1 MEESSEID
9 FDSAS
14 ENIVSDAIEDPIA
27 LDNSFTS
34 SFTENNENS
43 SHSSIDF
50 DLPKNISSV
59 IKVIGVGGG
68 GSNAVNYMIKEGIK
82 GVDFIICNTD
92 AQALEKGQAPTK
104 LQLGMSITEGLGAGE
119 NPSVGEKAA
128 LESEHEIHSI
138 LQNNTKM
145 VFITAGMGGGT
156 GTGAA
161 PVIAEIAKELG
172 ALTVA
177 VVTKPFN
184 FEGQKRKAAAE
195 QGIAELVEEVDSLI
209 TIPNQKLMDILGRK
223 TSMEEAFAKADDILK
238 GAVQGISDII
248 MKPGY
253 INVDFADVKTVMSEK
268 GIAMMGTGQ
277 SSADERGIDAAS
289 QAVSS
294 ELLEDIELKDARGIL
309 VNITAKSPTMADFDE
324 VDSVIRDFTADDA
337 TIIYGTVMEDSM
349 DEEELLVTVVAT
361 GVNQK
366 TATLA
371 VDNSKRATVK
381 LNPVGL
387 ETHKIDQSVESGGTS
402 SAEDIDFLDV
412 PTFMRKQVD

>member
-1 MEESSEID
+1 MNWEIIEEN
-9 FDSAS
+9 AGL
-14 ENIVSDAIEDPIA
+14 A
-27 LDNSFTS
+27 
-34 SFTENNENS
+34 
-43 SHSSIDF
+43 
-50 DLPKNISSV
+50 K
-59 IKVIGVGGG
+59 IKVIGVGGAG
-68 GSNAVNYMIKEGIK
+68 GNAVIHMINHEIQGA
-82 GVDFIICNTD
+82 DFICANTD
-92 AQALEKGQAPTK
+92 SQALDRATGSTILK
-104 LQLGMSITEGLGAGE
+104 LGDNVTRGLGAGAD
-119 NPSVGEKAA
+119 PRVGRAA
-128 LESEHEIHSI
+128 AERDRAAIEELLSGADMI
-138 LQNNTKM
+138 
-145 VFITAGMGGGT
+145 FITAGMGGGT

-184 FEGQKRKAAAE
+184 FEGHKRKAAAE

-209 TIPNQKLMDILGRK
+209 TIPNQKLMDILGKK
-223 TSMEEAFAKADDILK
+223 TSMEDAFAKADDILK

-349 DEEELLVTVVAT
+349 DEGELLVTVVAT

-371 VDNSKRATVK
+371 VDNTKRATVQ

-387 ETHKIDQSVESGGTS
+387 DAPPIDQSVESGGTS

>member
-1 MEESSEID
+1 MNWEIIEEN
-9 FDSAS
+9 AGL
-14 ENIVSDAIEDPIA
+14 A
-27 LDNSFTS
+27 
-34 SFTENNENS
+34 
-43 SHSSIDF
+43 
-50 DLPKNISSV
+50 K
-59 IKVIGVGGG
+59 IKVIGVGGAG
-68 GSNAVNYMIKEGIK
+68 GNAVIHMINHEIQGA
-82 GVDFIICNTD
+82 DFICANTD
-92 AQALEKGQAPTK
+92 SQALDRAIGSTILK
-104 LQLGMSITEGLGAGE
+104 LGDNVTRGLGAGAD
-119 NPSVGEKAA
+119 PKVGRAA
-128 LESEHEIHSI
+128 AERDRAAIEELLEGADMI
-138 LQNNTKM
+138 
-145 VFITAGMGGGT
+145 FITAGMGGGT

-161 PVIAEIAKELG
+161 PVIAEIAKEIG

-184 FEGQKRKAAAE
+184 FEGHKRKAAAE

-324 VDSVIRDFTADDA
+324 VDSVIREFTADDA

-371 VDNSKRATVK
+371 VDNTRRATVE

-387 ETHKIDQSVESGGTS
+387 DAPKVEQSVKSGGTS

>member
-1 MEESSEID
+1 MNWEIIEEN
-9 FDSAS
+9 AGL
-14 ENIVSDAIEDPIA
+14 A
-27 LDNSFTS
+27 
-34 SFTENNENS
+34 
-43 SHSSIDF
+43 
-50 DLPKNISSV
+50 K
-59 IKVIGVGGG
+59 IKVIGVGGAG
-68 GSNAVNYMIKEGIK
+68 GNAVIHMINHEIQGA
-82 GVDFIICNTD
+82 DFICANTD
-92 AQALEKGQAPTK
+92 SQALDRATGSTILK
-104 LQLGMSITEGLGAGE
+104 LGDNVTRGLGAGAD
-119 NPSVGEKAA
+119 PRVGRAA
-128 LESEHEIHSI
+128 AERDRAAIEELLSGADMI
-138 LQNNTKM
+138 
-145 VFITAGMGGGT
+145 FITAGMGGGT

-184 FEGQKRKAAAE
+184 FEGHKRKAAAE

-209 TIPNQKLMDILGRK
+209 TIPNQKLMDILGKK
-223 TSMEEAFAKADDILK
+223 TSMEDAFAKADDILK

-277 SSADERGIDAAS
+277 SSTDERGIDAAS

-349 DEEELLVTVVAT
+349 DEGELLVTVVAT

-371 VDNSKRATVK
+371 VDNTKRATVQ

-387 ETHKIDQSVESGGTS
+387 DAPQIDQSVESGGTS

>member
-1 MEESSEID
+1 MNWEIIEEN
-9 FDSAS
+9 AGL
-14 ENIVSDAIEDPIA
+14 A
-27 LDNSFTS
+27 
-34 SFTENNENS
+34 
-43 SHSSIDF
+43 
-50 DLPKNISSV
+50 K
-59 IKVIGVGGG
+59 IKVIGVGGAG
-68 GSNAVNYMIKEGIK
+68 GNAVIHMINHEIQGAE
-82 GVDFIICNTD
+82 FICANTD
-92 AQALEKGQAPTK
+92 SQALDRAKGSTILK
-104 LQLGMSITEGLGAGE
+104 LGYNVTRGLGAGAD
-119 NPSVGEKAA
+119 PQVGRAA
-128 LESEHEIHSI
+128 AERDRAAIEELLAGADMI
-138 LQNNTKM
+138 
-145 VFITAGMGGGT
+145 FITAGMGGGT

-184 FEGQKRKAAAE
+184 FEGHKRKAAAE

-337 TIIYGTVMEDSM
+337 TIIYGTVIDDSM

-371 VDNSKRATVK
+371 VDNSRKATVQ

-387 ETHKIDQSVESGGTS
+387 DTAKINQTIKSGGTS

>member
-1 MEESSEID
+1 MNWEIIEEN
-9 FDSAS
+9 AGL
-14 ENIVSDAIEDPIA
+14 A
-27 LDNSFTS
+27 
-34 SFTENNENS
+34 
-43 SHSSIDF
+43 
-50 DLPKNISSV
+50 K
-59 IKVIGVGGG
+59 IKVIGVGGAG
-68 GSNAVNYMIKEGIK
+68 GNAVIHMINHEIQGAE
-82 GVDFIICNTD
+82 FICANTD
-92 AQALEKGQAPTK
+92 SQALDRAKGSTILK
-104 LQLGMSITEGLGAGE
+104 LGDNVTRGLGAGAD
-119 NPSVGEKAA
+119 PQVGRAA
-128 LESEHEIHSI
+128 AERDRAAIEELLAGADMI
-138 LQNNTKM
+138 
-145 VFITAGMGGGT
+145 FITAGMGGGT

-184 FEGQKRKAAAE
+184 FEGHKRKAAAE

-371 VDNSKRATVK
+371 VDNSRKATVQ

-387 ETHKIDQSVESGGTS
+387 DTPKINQTVQSGGTS

>member
-1 MEESSEID
+1 MNWEIIEEN
-9 FDSAS
+9 AGL
-14 ENIVSDAIEDPIA
+14 A
-27 LDNSFTS
+27 
-34 SFTENNENS
+34 
-43 SHSSIDF
+43 
-50 DLPKNISSV
+50 K
-59 IKVIGVGGG
+59 IKVIGVGGAG
-68 GSNAVNYMIKEGIK
+68 GNAVIHMINHEIQGA
-82 GVDFIICNTD
+82 DFICANTD
-92 AQALEKGQAPTK
+92 SQALDRAKGSTILK
-104 LQLGMSITEGLGAGE
+104 LGDNVTRGLGAGAD
-119 NPSVGEKAA
+119 PQVGRAA
-128 LESEHEIHSI
+128 AERDRAAIEELLAGADMI
-138 LQNNTKM
+138 
-145 VFITAGMGGGT
+145 FITAGMGGGT

-184 FEGQKRKAAAE
+184 FEGHKRKAAAE

-277 SSADERGIDAAS
+277 STADERGIDAAS

-371 VDNSKRATVK
+371 VDNSRRATVQ

-387 ETHKIDQSVESGGTS
+387 DTPKIDQTVESGGTS

>member
-1 MEESSEID
+1 MNWEIIEEN
-9 FDSAS
+9 AGL
-14 ENIVSDAIEDPIA
+14 A
-27 LDNSFTS
+27 
-34 SFTENNENS
+34 
-43 SHSSIDF
+43 
-50 DLPKNISSV
+50 K
-59 IKVIGVGGG
+59 IKVIGVGGAG
-68 GSNAVNYMIKEGIK
+68 GNAVIHMINHEIQGAE
-82 GVDFIICNTD
+82 FICANTD
-92 AQALEKGQAPTK
+92 SQALDRAKGSTILK
-104 LQLGMSITEGLGAGE
+104 LGDNVTRGLGAGAD
-119 NPSVGEKAA
+119 PRVGKAA
-128 LESEHEIHSI
+128 AERDRAAIEELLSGADMI
-138 LQNNTKM
+138 
-145 VFITAGMGGGT
+145 FITAGMGGGT

-184 FEGQKRKAAAE
+184 FEGHKRKAAAE

-277 SSADERGIDAAS
+277 SSADERGIDAAN

-324 VDSVIRDFTADDA
+324 VDSVIREFTADDA

-371 VDNSKRATVK
+371 VDNSRRATVQ

-387 ETHKIDQSVESGGTS
+387 DTPPIDQSVKSGGTS

>member
-1 MEESSEID
+1 MNWEIIEEN
-9 FDSAS
+9 AGL
-14 ENIVSDAIEDPIA
+14 A
-27 LDNSFTS
+27 
-34 SFTENNENS
+34 
-43 SHSSIDF
+43 
-50 DLPKNISSV
+50 K
-59 IKVIGVGGG
+59 IKVIGVGGAG
-68 GSNAVNYMIKEGIK
+68 GNAVIHMINNNIQGA
-82 GVDFIICNTD
+82 DFICANTD
-92 AQALEKGQAPTK
+92 SQALDRATGSTILK
-104 LQLGMSITEGLGAGE
+104 LGDNVTRGLGAGAD
-119 NPSVGEKAA
+119 PQVGKAA
-128 LESEHEIHSI
+128 AERDRAAIEELLSGADMI
-138 LQNNTKM
+138 
-145 VFITAGMGGGT
+145 FITAGMGGGT

-184 FEGQKRKAAAE
+184 FEGQKRKAVAE

-209 TIPNQKLMDILGRK
+209 TIPNQKLMDILGKK
-223 TSMEEAFAKADDILK
+223 TSMEDAFAKADDILK

-324 VDSVIRDFTADDA
+324 VDSVIREFTADDA

-349 DEEELLVTVVAT
+349 DEDELLVTVVAT

-366 TATLA
+366 GATLA
-371 VDNSKRATVK
+371 VDNSRRATVQ

-387 ETHKIDQSVESGGTS
+387 DSPSVNQTIESGGTS

>member
-1 MEESSEID
+1 MNWEIIEEN
-9 FDSAS
+9 AGL
-14 ENIVSDAIEDPIA
+14 A
-27 LDNSFTS
+27 
-34 SFTENNENS
+34 
-43 SHSSIDF
+43 
-50 DLPKNISSV
+50 K
-59 IKVIGVGGG
+59 IKVIGVGGAG
-68 GSNAVNYMIKEGIK
+68 GNAVIHMINHEIQGAE
-82 GVDFIICNTD
+82 FICANTD
-92 AQALEKGQAPTK
+92 SQALDRATGSTILK
-104 LQLGMSITEGLGAGE
+104 LGDNVTRGLGAGAD
-119 NPSVGEKAA
+119 PQVGKAA
-128 LESEHEIHSI
+128 AERDRAAIEELLSGADMI
-138 LQNNTKM
+138 
-145 VFITAGMGGGT
+145 FITAGMGGGT

-184 FEGQKRKAAAE
+184 FEGHKRKAAAE

-277 SSADERGIDAAS
+277 SSADERGIDAAN

-371 VDNSKRATVK
+371 VDNSRRATVQ

-387 ETHKIDQSVESGGTS
+387 DTPSIDQSVKSGGTS

>member
-1 MEESSEID
+1 MNWEIIEEN
-9 FDSAS
+9 AGL
-14 ENIVSDAIEDPIA
+14 A
-27 LDNSFTS
+27 
-34 SFTENNENS
+34 
-43 SHSSIDF
+43 
-50 DLPKNISSV
+50 K
-59 IKVIGVGGG
+59 IKVIGVGGAG
-68 GSNAVNYMIKEGIK
+68 GNAVIHMINHEIQGA
-82 GVDFIICNTD
+82 DFICANTD
-92 AQALEKGQAPTK
+92 SQALDRAKGSTILK
-104 LQLGMSITEGLGAGE
+104 LGDNVTRGLGAGAD
-119 NPSVGEKAA
+119 PQVGRAA
-128 LESEHEIHSI
+128 AERDRAAIEELLAGADMI
-138 LQNNTKM
+138 
-145 VFITAGMGGGT
+145 FITAGMGGGT

-184 FEGQKRKAAAE
+184 FEGHKRKAAAE

-223 TSMEEAFAKADDILK
+223 TSMEEAFSKADDILK

-349 DEEELLVTVVAT
+349 DDEELLVTVVAT

-371 VDNSKRATVK
+371 VDNSRRATVQ

-387 ETHKIDQSVESGGTS
+387 DAPKIDQTVESGGTS

>member
-1 MEESSEID
+1 MNWEIIEEN
-9 FDSAS
+9 AGL
-14 ENIVSDAIEDPIA
+14 A
-27 LDNSFTS
+27 
-34 SFTENNENS
+34 
-43 SHSSIDF
+43 
-50 DLPKNISSV
+50 K
-59 IKVIGVGGG
+59 IKVIGVGGAG
-68 GSNAVNYMIKEGIK
+68 GNAVIHMINNDIQGA
-82 GVDFIICNTD
+82 DFICANTD
-92 AQALEKGQAPTK
+92 AQALDRAKGSTILK
-104 LQLGMSITEGLGAGE
+104 LGDNVTRGLGAGAD
-119 NPSVGEKAA
+119 PQVGKAA
-128 LESEHEIHSI
+128 AERDRAAIEELLSGADMI
-138 LQNNTKM
+138 
-145 VFITAGMGGGT
+145 FITAGMGGGT

-184 FEGQKRKAAAE
+184 FEGHKRKAAAE

-209 TIPNQKLMDILGRK
+209 TIPNQKLMDILGKK
-223 TSMEEAFAKADDILK
+223 TSMEDAFAKADDILK

-324 VDSVIRDFTADDA
+324 VDSVIREFTADDA

-349 DEEELLVTVVAT
+349 AEDELLVTVVAT
-361 GVNQK
+361 GVNQR

-371 VDNSKRATVK
+371 VDNSRRATVQ

-387 ETHKIDQSVESGGTS
+387 DSPSANQTIESGGTS

>member
-1 MEESSEID
+1 MNWEIIEEN
-9 FDSAS
+9 AGL
-14 ENIVSDAIEDPIA
+14 A
-27 LDNSFTS
+27 
-34 SFTENNENS
+34 
-43 SHSSIDF
+43 
-50 DLPKNISSV
+50 K
-59 IKVIGVGGG
+59 IKVIGVGGAG
-68 GSNAVNYMIKEGIK
+68 GNAVIHMINNDIQGA
-82 GVDFIICNTD
+82 DFICANTD
-92 AQALEKGQAPTK
+92 SQALDRATGSTILK
-104 LQLGMSITEGLGAGE
+104 LGDNVTRGLGAGAD
-119 NPSVGEKAA
+119 PRVGKAA
-128 LESEHEIHSI
+128 AERDRAAIEELLSGADMI
-138 LQNNTKM
+138 
-145 VFITAGMGGGT
+145 FITAGMGGGT

-184 FEGQKRKAAAE
+184 FEGHKRKAAAE

-209 TIPNQKLMDILGRK
+209 TIPNQKLMDILGKK
-223 TSMEEAFAKADDILK
+223 TSMEDAFAKADDILK

-324 VDSVIRDFTADDA
+324 VDSVIREFTADDA
-337 TIIYGTVMEDSM
+337 TIIYGTVIEDSM
-349 DEEELLVTVVAT
+349 DEDELLVTVVAT

-371 VDNSKRATVK
+371 VDNSRRATVQ

-387 ETHKIDQSVESGGTS
+387 DSPSANQTVESGGTS

>member
-1 MEESSEID
+1 MNWEI
-9 FDSAS
+9 
-14 ENIVSDAIEDPIA
+14 IEDNA
-27 LDNSFTS
+27 GLA
-34 SFTENNENS
+34 
-43 SHSSIDF
+43 
-50 DLPKNISSV
+50 K
-59 IKVIGVGGG
+59 IKVIGVGGAG
-68 GSNAVNYMIKEGIK
+68 GNAVIHMINHEIQGA
-82 GVDFIICNTD
+82 DFICANTD
-92 AQALEKGQAPTK
+92 SQALDRAKGSTILK
-104 LQLGMSITEGLGAGE
+104 LGDNVTRGLGAGAD
-119 NPSVGEKAA
+119 PQVGRAA
-128 LESEHEIHSI
+128 AERDRAAIEELLSGADMI
-138 LQNNTKM
+138 
-145 VFITAGMGGGT
+145 FITAGMGGGT

-184 FEGQKRKAAAE
+184 FEGHKRKAAAE

-277 SSADERGIDAAS
+277 SSADERGIDAAN

-371 VDNSKRATVK
+371 VDNSRRATVQ

-387 ETHKIDQSVESGGTS
+387 DAPKLDQSVESGGTS

>member
-1 MEESSEID
+1 MNWEI
-9 FDSAS
+9 
-14 ENIVSDAIEDPIA
+14 IEDNA
-27 LDNSFTS
+27 GLA
-34 SFTENNENS
+34 
-43 SHSSIDF
+43 
-50 DLPKNISSV
+50 K
-59 IKVIGVGGG
+59 IKVIGVGGAG
-68 GSNAVNYMIKEGIK
+68 GNAVIHMINHEIQGA
-82 GVDFIICNTD
+82 DFICANTD
-92 AQALEKGQAPTK
+92 SQALDRATGSTILK
-104 LQLGMSITEGLGAGE
+104 LGDNVTRGLGAGAD
-119 NPSVGEKAA
+119 PQVGRAA
-128 LESEHEIHSI
+128 AERDRAAIEELLSGADMI
-138 LQNNTKM
+138 
-145 VFITAGMGGGT
+145 FITAGMGGGT

-184 FEGQKRKAAAE
+184 FEGHKRKAAAE

-209 TIPNQKLMDILGRK
+209 TIPNQKLMDILGKK

-371 VDNSKRATVK
+371 VDNSRRATVQ

-387 ETHKIDQSVESGGTS
+387 DAPALDKSVESGGTS

>member
-1 MEESSEID
+1 MNWEIIEEN
-9 FDSAS
+9 AGL
-14 ENIVSDAIEDPIA
+14 A
-27 LDNSFTS
+27 
-34 SFTENNENS
+34 
-43 SHSSIDF
+43 
-50 DLPKNISSV
+50 K
-59 IKVIGVGGG
+59 IKVIGVGGAG
-68 GSNAVNYMIKEGIK
+68 GNAVIHMINHEIQGA
-82 GVDFIICNTD
+82 DFICANTD
-92 AQALEKGQAPTK
+92 SQALDRANGSTILK
-104 LQLGMSITEGLGAGE
+104 LGDNVTRGLGAGAD
-119 NPSVGEKAA
+119 PQVGRAA
-128 LESEHEIHSI
+128 AERDRAAIEELLAGADMI
-138 LQNNTKM
+138 
-145 VFITAGMGGGT
+145 FITAGMGGGT

-184 FEGQKRKAAAE
+184 FEGHKRKAAAE

-349 DEEELLVTVVAT
+349 DDEELLVTVVAT

-371 VDNSKRATVK
+371 VDNSRRATVQ

-387 ETHKIDQSVESGGTS
+387 DAPKIDQTVESGGTS

>member
-1 MEESSEID
+1 MNWEIIEEN
-9 FDSAS
+9 AGL
-14 ENIVSDAIEDPIA
+14 A
-27 LDNSFTS
+27 
-34 SFTENNENS
+34 
-43 SHSSIDF
+43 
-50 DLPKNISSV
+50 K
-59 IKVIGVGGG
+59 IKVIGVGGAG
-68 GSNAVNYMIKEGIK
+68 GNAVIHMINHEIQGAE
-82 GVDFIICNTD
+82 FICANTD
-92 AQALEKGQAPTK
+92 SQALDRAKGSMILK
-104 LQLGMSITEGLGAGE
+104 LGDNVTRGLGAGAD
-119 NPSVGEKAA
+119 PQVGKAA
-128 LESEHEIHSI
+128 AERDRAAIEELLSGADMI
-138 LQNNTKM
+138 
-145 VFITAGMGGGT
+145 FITAGMGGGT

-195 QGIAELVEEVDSLI
+195 QGIAELVDEVDSLI

-268 GIAMMGTGQ
+268 GIAMMGTGK
-277 SSADERGIDAAS
+277 SNADERGIDAAS

-349 DEEELLVTVVAT
+349 DEDELLVTVVAT

-366 TATLA
+366 SATIA
-371 VDNSKRATVK
+371 VDNSRRATVQ

-387 ETHKIDQSVESGGTS
+387 DAPKIGQSVESGGTS

>member
-1 MEESSEID
+1 MNWEIIEEN
-9 FDSAS
+9 AGL
-14 ENIVSDAIEDPIA
+14 A
-27 LDNSFTS
+27 
-34 SFTENNENS
+34 
-43 SHSSIDF
+43 
-50 DLPKNISSV
+50 K
-59 IKVIGVGGG
+59 IKVIGVGGAG
-68 GSNAVNYMIKEGIK
+68 GNAVIHMINHEIHGA
-82 GVDFIICNTD
+82 DFICANTD
-92 AQALEKGQAPTK
+92 SQALDRAKGSTILK
-104 LQLGMSITEGLGAGE
+104 LGDNVTRGLGAGAH
-119 NPSVGEKAA
+119 PQVGRAA
-128 LESEHEIHSI
+128 AERDRAAIEELLAGADMI
-138 LQNNTKM
+138 
-145 VFITAGMGGGT
+145 FITAGMGGGT

-184 FEGQKRKAAAE
+184 FEGHKRKAAAE

-349 DEEELLVTVVAT
+349 DDEELLVTVVAT

-371 VDNSKRATVK
+371 VDNSRRATVQ

-387 ETHKIDQSVESGGTS
+387 DAPKIDQTVESGGTS
-402 SAEDIDFLDV
+402 SAEDINFLDV

>member
-1 MEESSEID
+1 MNWEIID
-9 FDSAS
+9 
-14 ENIVSDAIEDPIA
+14 ENAGLA
-27 LDNSFTS
+27 
-34 SFTENNENS
+34 
-43 SHSSIDF
+43 
-50 DLPKNISSV
+50 K
-59 IKVIGVGGG
+59 IKVIGVGGAG
-68 GSNAVNYMIKEGIK
+68 GNAVIHMINHEIQGA
-82 GVDFIICNTD
+82 DFICANTD
-92 AQALEKGQAPTK
+92 SQALERAKGSTILK
-104 LQLGMSITEGLGAGE
+104 LGDNVTRGLGAGA
-119 NPSVGEKAA
+119 NPEVGRAA
-128 LESEHEIHSI
+128 AERDRTAIEELLTGADMI
-138 LQNNTKM
+138 
-145 VFITAGMGGGT
+145 FITAGMGGGT

-177 VVTKPFN
+177 VVTKPFD
-184 FEGQKRKAAAE
+184 FEGPKRKAAAE
-195 QGIAELVEEVDSLI
+195 KGIAELVEEVDSLI
-209 TIPNQKLMDILGRK
+209 TIPNQKLMDILGRR
-223 TSMEEAFAKADDILK
+223 TPMEEAFAKADDILK

-253 INVDFADVKTVMSEK
+253 INVDFADVKTVMSEQ

-277 SSADERGIDAAS
+277 SSIEERGIDAAN

-294 ELLEDIELKDARGIL
+294 ELLEDVELKDARGIL

-324 VDSVIRDFTADDA
+324 VDSVIREFTAEDA

-349 DEEELLVTVVAT
+349 DEDELLVTVVAT

-371 VDNSKRATVK
+371 VDNTRRATVQ

-387 ETHKIDQSVESGGTS
+387 NDNQVISPVESGGTS

>member
-1 MEESSEID
+1 MNWEIIEEN
-9 FDSAS
+9 AGL
-14 ENIVSDAIEDPIA
+14 A
-27 LDNSFTS
+27 
-34 SFTENNENS
+34 
-43 SHSSIDF
+43 
-50 DLPKNISSV
+50 K
-59 IKVIGVGGG
+59 IKVIGVGGAG
-68 GSNAVNYMIKEGIK
+68 GNAVIHMINHEIQGAE
-82 GVDFIICNTD
+82 FICANTD
-92 AQALEKGQAPTK
+92 SQALDRAKGSTILK
-104 LQLGMSITEGLGAGE
+104 LGDNVTRGLGAGAD
-119 NPSVGEKAA
+119 PQVGKAA
-128 LESEHEIHSI
+128 AERDRAAIEELLSGADMI
-138 LQNNTKM
+138 
-145 VFITAGMGGGT
+145 FITAGMGGGT

-184 FEGQKRKAAAE
+184 FEGHKRKAAAE

-277 SSADERGIDAAS
+277 SRADERGIDAAN

-371 VDNSKRATVK
+371 VDNSRRATVQ

-387 ETHKIDQSVESGGTS
+387 DTSPIDQSVKSGGTS

>member
-1 MEESSEID
+1 MNWEIIEEN
-9 FDSAS
+9 AGL
-14 ENIVSDAIEDPIA
+14 A
-27 LDNSFTS
+27 
-34 SFTENNENS
+34 
-43 SHSSIDF
+43 
-50 DLPKNISSV
+50 K
-59 IKVIGVGGG
+59 IKVIGVGGAG
-68 GSNAVNYMIKEGIK
+68 GNAVIHMINHEIQGAE
-82 GVDFIICNTD
+82 FICANTD
-92 AQALEKGQAPTK
+92 SQALDRAKGSTILK
-104 LQLGMSITEGLGAGE
+104 LGDNVTRGLGAGAD
-119 NPSVGEKAA
+119 PQVGKAA
-128 LESEHEIHSI
+128 AERDRAAIEELLSGADMI
-138 LQNNTKM
+138 
-145 VFITAGMGGGT
+145 FITAGMGGGT

-184 FEGQKRKAAAE
+184 FEGHKRKAAAE

-209 TIPNQKLMDILGRK
+209 ILPNQKLMDILGRK

-277 SSADERGIDAAS
+277 SSADERGIDAAN

-371 VDNSKRATVK
+371 VDNSRRATVQ

-387 ETHKIDQSVESGGTS
+387 DTPPIDQSVKSGGTS

>member
-1 MEESSEID
+1 MNWEIIEEN
-9 FDSAS
+9 AGL
-14 ENIVSDAIEDPIA
+14 A
-27 LDNSFTS
+27 
-34 SFTENNENS
+34 
-43 SHSSIDF
+43 
-50 DLPKNISSV
+50 K
-59 IKVIGVGGG
+59 IKVIGVGGAG
-68 GSNAVNYMIKEGIK
+68 GNAVMHMINNDIQGA
-82 GVDFIICNTD
+82 DFICANTD
-92 AQALEKGQAPTK
+92 SQALDRATGSTILK
-104 LQLGMSITEGLGAGE
+104 LGDNVTRGLGAGAD
-119 NPSVGEKAA
+119 PLVGKAA
-128 LESEHEIHSI
+128 AERDRAAIEELLSGADMI
-138 LQNNTKM
+138 
-145 VFITAGMGGGT
+145 FITAGMGGGT

-161 PVIAEIAKELG
+161 PVIAEIAKDLG

-184 FEGQKRKAAAE
+184 FEGPKRKAAAE

-209 TIPNQKLMDILGRK
+209 TIPNQKLMDILGKK
-223 TSMEEAFAKADDILK
+223 TSMEDAFAKADDILK

-324 VDSVIRDFTADDA
+324 VDSVIKEFTADDA
-337 TIIYGTVMEDSM
+337 TIIYGTVVEDSM
-349 DEEELLVTVVAT
+349 DENELLVTVVAT

-371 VDNSKRATVK
+371 VDNSRKATVQ

-387 ETHKIDQSVESGGTS
+387 DSPTKNQSIESGGTS

>member
-1 MEESSEID
+1 MNWEIIEEN
-9 FDSAS
+9 AGL
-14 ENIVSDAIEDPIA
+14 A
-27 LDNSFTS
+27 
-34 SFTENNENS
+34 
-43 SHSSIDF
+43 
-50 DLPKNISSV
+50 K
-59 IKVIGVGGG
+59 IKVIGVGGAG
-68 GSNAVNYMIKEGIK
+68 GNAVIHMINHEIQGAE
-82 GVDFIICNTD
+82 FICANTD
-92 AQALEKGQAPTK
+92 SQALDRAKGSTILK
-104 LQLGMSITEGLGAGE
+104 LGDNVTRGLGAGAD
-119 NPSVGEKAA
+119 PQVGKAA
-128 LESEHEIHSI
+128 AERDRAAIEELLSGADMI
-138 LQNNTKM
+138 
-145 VFITAGMGGGT
+145 FITAGMGGGT

-184 FEGQKRKAAAE
+184 FEGHKRKAAAE

-223 TSMEEAFAKADDILK
+223 TSMEEAFAKADDLLK

-277 SSADERGIDAAS
+277 SSADERGIDAAN

-371 VDNSKRATVK
+371 VDNSRRATVQ

-387 ETHKIDQSVESGGTS
+387 DAPSIDQSAKSGGTS

>member
-1 MEESSEID
+1 MNWEIIEEN
-9 FDSAS
+9 AGL
-14 ENIVSDAIEDPIA
+14 A
-27 LDNSFTS
+27 
-34 SFTENNENS
+34 
-43 SHSSIDF
+43 
-50 DLPKNISSV
+50 K
-59 IKVIGVGGG
+59 IKVIGVGGAG
-68 GSNAVNYMIKEGIK
+68 GNAVIHMINHEIQGA
-82 GVDFIICNTD
+82 DFICANTD
-92 AQALEKGQAPTK
+92 SQALDRAKGSTILK
-104 LQLGMSITEGLGAGE
+104 LGDNVTRGLGAGAD
-119 NPSVGEKAA
+119 PKVGRAA
-128 LESEHEIHSI
+128 AERDRAAIEELLSGADMI
-138 LQNNTKM
+138 
-145 VFITAGMGGGT
+145 FITAGMGGGT

-161 PVIAEIAKELG
+161 PIIAEIAKELG

-184 FEGQKRKAAAE
+184 FEGHKRKAAAE

-268 GIAMMGTGQ
+268 GIAMMGTGK

-371 VDNSKRATVK
+371 VDNSRRATVQ

-387 ETHKIDQSVESGGTS
+387 DAPKLDKSVESGGTS